1 MSKVVIQTKTG
12 IINRVRLK
20 RCFSQSFAI
29 CCYASIFH
37 NCYANLTQNSDFFIK
52 CKLVICSKS
61 ILLFQIYFLFR
72 NLTTFRIFIHTN
84 CLHYTKLGISEQ
96 NNLRLPSLYLYG
108 IDFHYG
114 EPYCALSLPNNES
127 MELPAQEHYKIP
139 SPSGE

>member
-1 MSKVVIQTKTG
+1 MVSLLVLDYKTM
-12 IINRVRLK
+12 
-20 RCFSQSFAI
+20 FFAKY
-29 CCYASIFH
+29 CYAFTFIFH
-37 NCYANLTQNSDFFIK
+37 NCYANRTQNSDLFIK

-61 ILLFQIYFLFR
+61 ILLFQIYFSFR
-72 NLTTFRIFIHTN
+72 NLTTFRTFIHTN

-114 EPYCALSLPNNES
+114 GPYCSLSSQS

-139 SPSGE
+139 SP